1 MSNIKILDC
10 TLREGGYINDWNFG
24 KDEILSILDS
34 LNKAKLDYVEA
45 GYLKDN
51 AFYNS
56 NKTVFS
62 DISQLCAYN
71 YSNLF
76 LMINYGEVEIDNLND
91 TTIGLSIAFKKKD
104 YVNALEYCSELVEKG
119 FRIFINPMSINLYS
133 FEELDEIIE
142 KINLIRPFAS
152 SIVDSFGSMNVQDI
166 IQTFNF
172 INSKLNN
179 GIALSL
185 HLHDG
190 LNQAMS
196 AVERIV
202 ELEKSREIII
212 QTSINGIGR
221 GVGNLKTEDF
231 VNALNFTLPYKAK
244 SEYELAVY
252 RLSARKNIHPNYA
265 KLLIENKVSFS
276 NCDKLL
282 DEIPKEFRAVFSKKV
297 LEEKIK
303 YYPVG

>member
-51 AFYNS
+51 AFHNS
-56 NKTVFS
+56 NKSVFS

-76 LMINYGEVEIDNLND
+76 LMINYGEVKIENLND

-104 YVNALEYCSELVEKG
+104 YIDALEYCSELVEKG
-119 FRIFINPMSINLYS
+119 FKIFINPMSINLYS

-142 KINLIRPFAS
+142 KINSIYPFAL
-152 SIVDSFGSMNVQDI
+152 SIVDSFGAMNEQDI

-172 INSKLNN
+172 INSKLDKN
-179 GIALSL
+179 IALSL

-196 AVERIV
+196 AVKKIIT
-202 ELEKSREIII
+202 LEKNREIII
-212 QTSINGIGR
+212 QTSLNGIGR

-231 VNALNFTLPYKAK
+231 VELNKFSLPYNKK

-265 KLLIENKVSFS
+265 KLLIENKVLLSK
-276 NCDKLL
+276 CDKLL
-282 DEIPKEFRAVFSKKV
+282 DEIPKEYRAIFSKKI

>member
-1 MSNIKILDC
+1 M
-10 TLREGGYINDWNFG
+10 
-24 KDEILSILDS
+24 
-34 LNKAKLDYVEA
+34 NK
-45 GYLKDN
+45 N
-51 AFYNS
+51 
-56 NKTVFS
+56 
-62 DISQLCAYN
+62 
-71 YSNLF
+71 
-76 LMINYGEVEIDNLND
+76 
-91 TTIGLSIAFKKKD
+91 
-104 YVNALEYCSELVEKG
+104 
-119 FRIFINPMSINLYS
+119 
-133 FEELDEIIE
+133 
-142 KINLIRPFAS
+142 
-152 SIVDSFGSMNVQDI
+152 
-166 IQTFNF
+166 
-172 INSKLNN
+172 
-179 GIALSL
+179 IALSL

-231 VNALNFTLPYKAK
+231 VNALNFTLPYRVK